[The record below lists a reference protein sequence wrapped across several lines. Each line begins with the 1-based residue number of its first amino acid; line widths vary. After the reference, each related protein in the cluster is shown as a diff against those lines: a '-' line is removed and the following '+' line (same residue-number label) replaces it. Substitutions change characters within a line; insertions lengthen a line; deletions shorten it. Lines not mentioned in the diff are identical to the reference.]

1 LTQTVN
7 PRLELFFL
15 FCLLV
20 SAICLL
26 TAVVLNALGRRG
38 AAKRLLKTL
47 GVGWALYLSI
57 VLLVAAVTP
66 QRAIPMDHD
75 LCFDELCFAVV
86 KVQTAPELGPSSQ
99 PLRAKGL
106 FFIVTVRASSHARGR
121 AQSEQGLRAQL
132 WSPGHQYQVSPA
144 GQRAWNGTHAENV
157 QLTTRLRPG
166 QSVLSDQVFDVDG
179 AAEDL
184 GLVLSNGLTP
194 GYLVI
199 GESPLLRKP
208 TILRLSR

>member
-1 LTQTVN
+1 MTQTVN

-15 FCLLV
+15 FSVLV
-20 SAICLL
+20 SVICLL
-26 TAVVLNALGRRG
+26 TTVVLTALRRHA
-38 AAKRLLKTL
+38 AAKRSLKIL

-57 VLLVAAVTP
+57 VLLVAAATP
-66 QRAIPMDHD
+66 QRVVPVDQD

-86 KVQTAPELGPSSQ
+86 NAQTAPELGPGSQ

-106 FFIVTVRASSHARGR
+106 FYIVTVRASSHARGR
-121 AQSEQGLRAQL
+121 AQSEQGLHAQL
-132 WSPGHQYQVSPA
+132 WSPRRRYQVSPA

-157 QLTTRLRPG
+157 PLTTRLRPG

-179 AAEDL
+179 PAEGL
-184 GLVLSNGLTP
+184 GLVLSNGFTP
-194 GYLVI
+194 GYFVI
-199 GESPLLRKP
+199 GESPLLHEP